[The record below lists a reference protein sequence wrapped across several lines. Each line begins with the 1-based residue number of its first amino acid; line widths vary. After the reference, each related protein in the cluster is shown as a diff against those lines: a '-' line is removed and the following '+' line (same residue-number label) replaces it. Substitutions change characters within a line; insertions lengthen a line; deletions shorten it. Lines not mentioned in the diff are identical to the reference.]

1 METKKLAGG
10 ILSVSVK
17 ACITVLTIVL
27 LYLAGRKAFDF
38 GTAVFDE
45 KSMDAKGS
53 GYDVMVTIPSG
64 ATNNDVANILL
75 NNGLIDNKG
84 LFLVQLKLSDYSG
97 KIIPGSYVLSTT
109 MKPTEMMT
117 ILGTEKKETESSNE

>member
-17 ACITVLTIVL
+17 ACIIVLTIVL
-27 LYLAGRKAFDF
+27 LYLAGKKAFDF
-38 GTAVFDE
+38 GAAIFDE

-64 ATNNDVANILL
+64 ATNSDVADILL
-75 NNGLIDNKG
+75 NNGLIDNKT

-109 MKPTEMMT
+109 MKPTEIMT
-117 ILGTEKKETESSNE
+117 VLGTVKKETESSNE

>member
-64 ATNNDVANILL
+64 ATNNDVADILL
-75 NNGLIDNKG
+75 NNRLKKFCHFFSYYRHITFPCFFFYFLTYNAVVLFKRNKRNQG
-84 LFLVQLKLSDYSG
+84 QYS
-97 KIIPGSYVLSTT
+97 
-109 MKPTEMMT
+109 
-117 ILGTEKKETESSNE
+117 

>member
-1 METKKLAGG
+1 METKKLADG

-45 KSMDAKGS
+45 KVWMLKVR
-53 GYDVMVTIPSG
+53 VM
-64 ATNNDVANILL
+64 
-75 NNGLIDNKG
+75 
-84 LFLVQLKLSDYSG
+84 
-97 KIIPGSYVLSTT
+97 
-109 MKPTEMMT
+109 M
-117 ILGTEKKETESSNE
+117 

>member
-64 ATNNDVANILL
+64 ATNNDVA
-75 NNGLIDNKG
+75 
-84 LFLVQLKLSDYSG
+84 DYSG

>member
-27 LYLAGRKAFDF
+27 LYLAGKKAFDF

-64 ATNNDVANILL
+64 ATNNDVADILL
-75 NNGLIDNKG
+75 KDTNFGTLDGFDDILYGFEGEIIWKDSDKSREDLGFDSTKEFYENKIRIG
-84 LFLVQLKLSDYSG
+84 IF
-97 KIIPGSYVLSTT
+97 
-109 MKPTEMMT
+109 
-117 ILGTEKKETESSNE
+117 N

>member
-1 METKKLAGG
+1 
-10 ILSVSVK
+10 
-17 ACITVLTIVL
+17 
-27 LYLAGRKAFDF
+27 
-38 GTAVFDE
+38 
-45 KSMDAKGS
+45 
-53 GYDVMVTIPSG
+53 
-64 ATNNDVANILL
+64 L

-109 MKPTEMMT
+109 MKPTEIMT

>member
-64 ATNNDVANILL
+64 ATNNDVADILL
-75 NNGLIDNKG
+75 KDTHFGTLDGFVSERRNVGG
-84 LFLVQLKLSDYSG
+84 QPG
-97 KIIPGSYVLSTT
+97 K
-109 MKPTEMMT
+109 
-117 ILGTEKKETESSNE
+117 

>member
-64 ATNNDVANILL
+64 ATNNDVADILL

-84 LFLVQLKLSDYSG
+84 LFLVQLSDYSG

-109 MKPTEMMT
+109 MKPTEIMT